1 MAVSESGDMKSASG
15 ATGPDTADD
24 NAAGESA
31 AAAPSGDGDAEPK
44 RRRRL
49 RPTRRTWTIVFSSAL
64 VVAFVLV
71 GSFVKVPYVALGP
84 GPTYDT
90 LGDVDGEHVV
100 SIDGERSYDTDGQL
114 RMTTV
119 SLNDDVTLFG
129 ALGLWVSG
137 RYAVAPREEYFRPGQ
152 TDEEVRK
159 ENVAQF
165 RSSQSNAEVA
175 ALRTLGYPVKVVADE
190 IVDDSPASRVL
201 EPGDQLVSVNGKRVS
216 GMRDV
221 TAALENTRPGQRI
234 DLTYRRGEQQPRT
247 VQIELARHPEGG
259 KQGFIGVQPADRAD
273 VPFTV
278 DISLED
284 VGGPSAGAM
293 FALAIVERLEQENLV
308 DGRHIAGTG
317 EIDSQGNVGP
327 IGGIS
332 FKVVAAK
339 EDGATTF
346 LVPERNCAEAA
357 SAAPEGLRL
366 VRVGTLEDAVS
377 ALRNLRDGK
386 PVPTCA
392 G

>member
-1 MAVSESGDMKSASG
+1 MKSTSG
-15 ATGPDTADD
+15 ATEADTEADAAEGAMPPRAAADD
-24 NAAGESA
+24 SEAS
-31 AAAPSGDGDAEPK
+31 
-44 RRRRL
+44 RRPRR
-49 RPTRRTWTIVFSSAL
+49 RPTRRTWTIVFSAVL
-64 VVAFVLV
+64 VVAFVVV

-100 SIDGERSYDTDGQL
+100 SIDGERSYDTKGQL

-119 SLNDDVTLFG
+119 SLNDEVTLFG
-129 ALGLWVSG
+129 ALGLWISG
-137 RYAVAPREEYFRPGQ
+137 RYAVAPREEYFQPGQ

-159 ENVAQF
+159 ENVEQF

-175 ALRTLGYPVKVVADE
+175 ALRTLGYPVKVVADQ

-201 EPGDQLVSVNGKRVS
+201 EPGDELVSVNGKNVS
-216 GMRDV
+216 GRRDV
-221 TAALENTRPGQRI
+221 TAAVENTRPGQRI
-234 DLTYRRGEQQPRT
+234 GLTYQRGDQQPRT
-247 VQIELARHPEGG
+247 VKIELGRHPEGG
-259 KQGFIGVQPADRAD
+259 QQGFIGVQPADRAD
-273 VPFTV
+273 VPFEV

-293 FALAIVERLEQENLV
+293 FALAIVERMQQENLV
-308 DGRHIAGTG
+308 AGQKVAGTG
-317 EIDSQGNVGP
+317 EIDAQGNVGP

-357 SAAPEGLRL
+357 SAAPEGLEL
-366 VRVGTLEDAVS
+366 VRVGTLDDAVS
-377 ALRNLRDGK
+377 ALRNMRDGK
-386 PVPTCA
+386 PVPHCET
-392 G
+392 

>member
-1 MAVSESGDMKSASG
+1 MKSASG
-15 ATGPDTADD
+15 ATGRDTAD
-24 NAAGESA
+24 ERA
-31 AAAPSGDGDAEPK
+31 AASRVGDDDSGTE
-44 RRRRL
+44 RRPRR
-49 RPTRRTWTIVFSSAL
+49 RPTRRTWTIVFSAVL

-90 LGDVDGEHVV
+90 LGDVDGDHVV
-100 SIDGERSYDTDGQL
+100 AIDGERSYDTEGQL

-129 ALGLWVSG
+129 ALGLWISG

-175 ALRTLGYPVKVVADE
+175 ALRSLGYPVKVVADQ
-190 IVDDSPASRVL
+190 VVADSPASRVL
-201 EPGDQLVSVNGKRVS
+201 EPGDQLVSVNGKRVA
-216 GMRDV
+216 GRRDV
-221 TAALENTRPGQRI
+221 TAALENTRPGQQI
-234 DLTYRRGEQQPRT
+234 DLTYQRGEQQPRT
-247 VQIELARHPEGG
+247 VQIDLARHPEGG
-259 KQGFIGVQPADRAD
+259 QQGFIGVQPADRAD

-293 FALAIVERLEQENLV
+293 FALAIVERMEQENLV
-308 DGRHIAGTG
+308 DGRHVAGTG
-317 EIDSQGNVGP
+317 EIDSQGNVGA

-346 LVPERNCAEAA
+346 LVPERNCAEAV
-357 SAAPEGLRL
+357 SAAPDGLQL
-366 VRVGTLEDAVS
+366 VRIGTLDDAIS
-377 ALRNLRDGK
+377 ALRNLKAGK
-386 PVPTCA
+386 PVPTCE

>member
-1 MAVSESGDMKSASG
+1 MSESGDMKSASG
-15 ATGPDTADD
+15 ATGRDTAD
-24 NAAGESA
+24 ERA
-31 AAAPSGDGDAEPK
+31 AASRVGDDDSGTE
-44 RRRRL
+44 RRPRR
-49 RPTRRTWTIVFSSAL
+49 RPTRRTWTIVFSAVL

-90 LGDVDGEHVV
+90 LGDVDGDHVV
-100 SIDGERSYDTDGQL
+100 AIDGERSYDTEGQL

-129 ALGLWVSG
+129 ALGLWISG

-175 ALRTLGYPVKVVADE
+175 ALRSLGYPVKVVADQ
-190 IVDDSPASRVL
+190 VVADSPASRVL
-201 EPGDQLVSVNGKRVS
+201 EPGDQLVSVNGKRVA
-216 GMRDV
+216 GRRDV
-221 TAALENTRPGQRI
+221 TAALENTRPGQQI
-234 DLTYRRGEQQPRT
+234 DLTYQRGEQQPRT
-247 VQIELARHPEGG
+247 VQIDLARHPEGG
-259 KQGFIGVQPADRAD
+259 QQGFIGVQPADRAD

-293 FALAIVERLEQENLV
+293 FALAIVERMEQENLV
-308 DGRHIAGTG
+308 DGRHVAGTG
-317 EIDSQGNVGP
+317 EIDSQGNVGA

-346 LVPERNCAEAA
+346 LVPERNCAEAV
-357 SAAPEGLRL
+357 SAAPDGLQL
-366 VRVGTLEDAVS
+366 VRIGTLDDAIS
-377 ALRNLRDGK
+377 ALRNLKAGK
-386 PVPTCA
+386 PVPTCE

>member
-1 MAVSESGDMKSASG
+1 MSESGDKKSASG
-15 ATGPDTADD
+15 ATGPEPVDDRASAPRAGAGDSGADD
-24 NAAGESA
+24 
-31 AAAPSGDGDAEPK
+31 SGAE
-44 RRRRL
+44 RRPRR
-49 RPTRRTWTIVFSSAL
+49 RPTRRTWTIVFSAVL

-90 LGDVDGEHVV
+90 LGDVDGDHVV
-100 SIDGERSYDTDGQL
+100 AIDGERSYDAEGQL

-129 ALGLWVSG
+129 ALGLWISG

-159 ENVAQF
+159 ENVEQF

-175 ALRTLGYPVKVVADE
+175 ALRTLGYPVKVVADQ
-190 IVDDSPASRVL
+190 VVADSPASRVL
-201 EPGDQLVSVNGKRVS
+201 EPGDQLVSVNGKRVA
-216 GMRDV
+216 GRRDV
-221 TAALENTRPGQRI
+221 TAALKNTRPGQQV
-234 DLTYRRGEQQPRT
+234 DLTYRRGEQQSRT

-259 KQGFIGVQPADRAD
+259 KQGFVGVQPADRAD

-293 FALAIVERLEQENLV
+293 FALAIVERLEQEDLI
-308 DGRHIAGTG
+308 DGRRVAGTG
-317 EIDSQGNVGP
+317 EIDAQGNVGA

-332 FKVVAAK
+332 FKVVAAE

-346 LVPERNCAEAA
+346 LVPERNCAEAV

-366 VRVGTLEDAVS
+366 VRVGTLDDAVS

-386 PVPTCA
+386 PVPTCE

>member
-1 MAVSESGDMKSASG
+1 MKSASG
-15 ATGPDTADD
+15 ATGRDTAEERVAASRTGADD
-24 NAAGESA
+24 SET
-31 AAAPSGDGDAEPK
+31 EQ
-44 RRRRL
+44 RRPRR
-49 RPTRRTWTIVFSSAL
+49 RPTRRTWTIVFSAVL

-90 LGDVDGEHVV
+90 LGDVDGDHVV
-100 SIDGERSYDTDGQL
+100 SIDGERSYDTEGQL

-129 ALGLWVSG
+129 ALGLWISG

-152 TDEEVRK
+152 TDEEVRE

-175 ALRTLGYPVKVVADE
+175 ALRTLGYPVKVVADQ
-190 IVDDSPASRVL
+190 VVSDSPAARVL
-201 EPGDQLVSVNGKRVS
+201 EPGDQLVSVNDKRIS
-216 GMRDV
+216 GQRDV
-221 TAALENTRPGQRI
+221 TAALKNTRAGQQI

-259 KQGFIGVQPADRAD
+259 QQGFVGVQPADRAD

-293 FALAIVERLEQENLV
+293 FALAIVERMEQENLV
-308 DGRHIAGTG
+308 DGRHVAGTG
-317 EIDSQGNVGP
+317 EIDSQGNVGA

-357 SAAPEGLRL
+357 SAAPEGLQL
-366 VRVGTLEDAVS
+366 VRVGTLDDAIS
-377 ALRNLRDGK
+377 ALRNLKAGK
-386 PVPTCA
+386 PVPTCQ